1 MELTEVV
8 ALNIRRIRHERKLT
22 QEELADKADL
32 SARYVGKI
40 EQGRVSPTI
49 SVIGR
54 LAEALAIDPCD
65 LLESGQSTAKR

>member
-54 LAEALAIDPCD
+54 LAKALEIDPCD
-65 LLESGQSTAKR
+65 FLKNDHSAAKH